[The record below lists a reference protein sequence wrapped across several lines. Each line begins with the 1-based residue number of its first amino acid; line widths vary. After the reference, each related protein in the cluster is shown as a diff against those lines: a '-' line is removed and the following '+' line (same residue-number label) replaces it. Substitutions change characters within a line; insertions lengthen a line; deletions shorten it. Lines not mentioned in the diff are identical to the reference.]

1 MNKEQKSTD
10 KRIRMLCFMDSPR
23 VSTGFGV
30 VANGIFNNLA
40 KTGRYIIDIFGVNDL
55 CFLDPDPV
63 KYPYRILPAMIPGI
77 QGDFYGRVRFI
88 NILRGADPHLKPA
101 YDIVFT
107 LNDPFIFEEPTLTP
121 EVGMMDAVKDLQAL
135 YRKQLQAEH
144 WFSTVSYWPVD
155 APIKENWVEH
165 AIGLADYSI
174 AYTEYGKKEI
184 ERVNQK
190 LQKPFNLNLDVIY
203 HGTDTVNFHPISE
216 QEKMEFKKSFFKK
229 VKTPIENLYIV
240 GIVARNQVRKDLP
253 RVMRIFKEFQKRRPD
268 SLLYIHARENDV
280 GGSLGEYARNFNL
293 ELGKDW
299 IFPGN
304 FNENIGYPIDALNRI
319 YNIMD
324 VQLSATTGEGW
335 GLPIS
340 ESFMTKTLNI
350 APNITSIPEIF
361 NTVGNDYDNLEDI
374 EKSEIRGIPI
384 KSGVGLSDW
393 QTIGSTDYERI
404 RPLTNVE
411 DAVKKM
417 IWAYDN
423 QEKTKPIVERAY
435 KWVQQYSWQGI
446 AQKWDELFQK
456 VYNNLEKEREDGKK
470 QSEISSGK
478 ADDASE
484 KPSNV

>member
-1 MNKEQKSTD
+1 
-10 KRIRMLCFMDSPR
+10 
-23 VSTGFGV
+23 
-30 VANGIFNNLA
+30 
-40 KTGRYIIDIFGVNDL
+40 
-55 CFLDPDPV
+55 
-63 KYPYRILPAMIPGI
+63 
-77 QGDFYGRVRFI
+77 
-88 NILRGADPHLKPA
+88 
-101 YDIVFT
+101 
-107 LNDPFIFEEPTLTP
+107 
-121 EVGMMDAVKDLQAL
+121 
-135 YRKQLQAEH
+135 
-144 WFSTVSYWPVD
+144 
-155 APIKENWVEH
+155 
-165 AIGLADYSI
+165 
-174 AYTEYGKKEI
+174 
-184 ERVNQK
+184 
-190 LQKPFNLNLDVIY
+190 
-203 HGTDTVNFHPISE
+203 
-216 QEKMEFKKSFFKK
+216 
-229 VKTPIENLYIV
+229 
-240 GIVARNQVRKDLP
+240 
-253 RVMRIFKEFQKRRPD
+253 
-268 SLLYIHARENDV
+268 
-280 GGSLGEYARNFNL
+280 
-293 ELGKDW
+293 
-299 IFPGN
+299 
-304 FNENIGYPIDALNRI
+304 
-319 YNIMD
+319 MD